1 MEARQ
6 VNLSTKLEVSKNRL
20 NTFFPLRTKDERKE
34 LDWDSILGN
43 VISEV
48 YRKQL
53 AVENLADFQALCEQE
68 LKQRL
73 DDDAFWPVLKAMY
86 FDSSDVLK

>member
-1 MEARQ
+1 M
-6 VNLSTKLEVSKNRL
+6 NLSTKLEVSKNRL